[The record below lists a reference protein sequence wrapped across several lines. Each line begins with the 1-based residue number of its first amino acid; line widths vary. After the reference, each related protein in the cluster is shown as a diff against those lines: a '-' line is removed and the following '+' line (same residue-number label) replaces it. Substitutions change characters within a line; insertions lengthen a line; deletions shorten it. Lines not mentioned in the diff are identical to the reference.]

1 MVGRVPM
8 DVANYVAA
16 LRSCCAVF
24 PARPRVRIMTSSS
37 MFADGTVGSTG
48 AVVVSELEPGRA
60 PQDLS
65 VDPDHVQKGSHHFC
79 HRPAEPETTADFAP
93 TASAGPRQHYLKP
106 TLLPTLSLGRRS
118 ARGRPLMAR
127 CTICAVYH
135 RRVPALTGVDYVAV
149 RHRRPHE
156 CKEGPLG
163 FVRQPAAV
171 TTPYWTFADGSV
183 APTGAVVQEQSGRFQ
198 RSGSYHRS

>member
-1 MVGRVPM
+1 MQRGFHP
-8 DVANYVAA
+8 
-16 LRSCCAVF
+16 
-24 PARPRVRIMTSSS
+24 
-37 MFADGTVGSTG
+37 
-48 AVVVSELEPGRA
+48 
-60 PQDLS
+60 
-65 VDPDHVQKGSHHFC
+65 FC
-79 HRPAEPETTADFAP
+79 HRPAEPETTAHFAP
-93 TASAGPRQHYLKP
+93 TASAGPRQQDLKP

-127 CTICAVYH
+127 CTICTVYH

-183 APTGAVVQEQSGRFQ
+183 APTGCSGFRPESGMKKYHRVPGEPDRTQDQ
-198 RSGSYHRS
+198 RS